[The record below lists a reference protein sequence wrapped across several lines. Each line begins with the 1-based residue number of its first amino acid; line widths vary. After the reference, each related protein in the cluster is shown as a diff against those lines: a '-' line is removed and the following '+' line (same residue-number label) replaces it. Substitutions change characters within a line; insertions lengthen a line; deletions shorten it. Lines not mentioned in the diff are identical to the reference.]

1 MSREH
6 LFCIKIIS
14 KSHYQIV
21 KSYYRKKKN
30 VNNCKKEEKAEAI
43 VTPRGWI
50 NIIHT
55 LSNFQ
60 QNH

>member
-43 VTPRGWI
+43 VTPRG
-50 NIIHT
+50 
-55 LSNFQ
+55 
-60 QNH
+60 